1 LEDIHQTV
9 FRIKD
14 RLLIILWHLGGM
26 KKAMW
31 DSWKYLL
38 SVQFLLQPATRNP
51 CDHLSHIRAS
61 IPLIFCT
68 IYARLVQDCTNAG
81 GEKYSRPMTQT
92 INASTARQEFSKIL
106 NKVFREETRIVVEK
120 SGIPIAAIISAED
133 LRRLDQLEKERA
145 DRFSILDEVKAAF
158 RDIPEAEIKNE
169 IDQAI
174 TRVRQTTVAREK

>member
-1 LEDIHQTV
+1 
-9 FRIKD
+9 
-14 RLLIILWHLGGM
+14 
-26 KKAMW
+26 
-31 DSWKYLL
+31 
-38 SVQFLLQPATRNP
+38 
-51 CDHLSHIRAS
+51 
-61 IPLIFCT
+61 
-68 IYARLVQDCTNAG
+68 
-81 GEKYSRPMTQT
+81 MTQT